1 MSLQFRESHVLD
13 RLEKE
18 LEQQIDDNKSLEN
31 KAQFSLGSISIILA
45 LLAGFNSS
53 TSQASQT
60 LIIIGIIMYILLF
73 LVALYIISPEVWQDG
88 SIKSPTDPL
97 EDPDYVQQMIGS
109 YEAAIKTNRKRI
121 RLKVNLVRLM
131 ILLNGISFLSVVV
144 AIALG

>member
-1 MSLQFRESHVLD
+1 MSLQFRESHILD

-45 LLAGFNSS
+45 LLATFNSS
-53 TSQASQT
+53 ASQASQT
-60 LIIIGIIMYILLF
+60 LIVIGIIIYILLF

-97 EDPDYVQQMIGS
+97 EDTAYIQQMIAS
-109 YEAAIKTNRKRI
+109 YEVAIKTNRKRI